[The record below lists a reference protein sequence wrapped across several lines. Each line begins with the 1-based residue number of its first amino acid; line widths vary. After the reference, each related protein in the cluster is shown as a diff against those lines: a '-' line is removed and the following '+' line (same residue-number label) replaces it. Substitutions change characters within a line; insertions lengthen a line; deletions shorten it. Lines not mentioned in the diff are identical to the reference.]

1 MTDIN
6 KYNEEMKKSL
16 IDKIY
21 FIDKI
26 ETKFFVDYG
35 CADGTMLKFLA
46 EMFPESVFLGYD
58 NNLEM
63 IELAELDN
71 HFENL
76 TFTNDINKVINL
88 AGLNDVALI
97 LSSVL
102 HEIYH
107 AHKEDELWYHDIKA
121 IQPKYIVIRD
131 MAVSRTTSRTSDN
144 ISVAKVWMNHDQ
156 QQLKEWEE
164 QWGSLNENWSLVHFL
179 LKYRFQDNWDTEV
192 KENYLSYNVE
202 KLLADVPKGY
212 EPIFMEHYTLPF
224 VRNEV
229 KKTFGID
236 LQDKTHIKLILKRK

>member
-1 MTDIN
+1 
-6 KYNEEMKKSL
+6 
-16 IDKIY
+16 
-21 FIDKI
+21 
-26 ETKFFVDYG
+26 VDYG

-46 EMFPESVFLGYD
+46 EMFPESIFLGYD

-63 IELAELDN
+63 IELAEKDN

-76 TFTNDINKVINL
+76 SFTNDINKVIDL

-107 AHKEDELWYHDIKA
+107 AHKQDDLWYHDIKL

-156 QQLKEWEE
+156 NQLKEWEE
-164 QWGSLNENWSLVHFL
+164 QWGSLSENWSLVHFL
-179 LKYRFQDNWDTEV
+179 LKYRFQDNWETEF

-202 KLLADVPKGY
+202 KLLADIPYEY

-229 KKTFGID
+229 MKTFGID
-236 LQDKTHIKLILKRK
+236 LQDKTHIKLILERK